1 MKKSIEVFC
10 GIIVLFNDGGVI
22 LGNINLYKID
32 KEKKELFFQKL
43 EQKMCYLDTIY
54 FDKQDEQKNIVR
66 YECSLY
72 MSYPNEIKEIS
83 WNWVL
88 QEFNQQ
94 SIEIPAMPKCI
105 IVIEGQEEKTYAATF
120 GHSYFLVDKFCDRDF
135 GFNFA
140 RKLSYDEIKTTT
152 LTTPNSNRNKT
163 INTYINYSE
172 LEFDSGESFAK
183 LKAKLKLPKGFTLYK
198 SSIEIG
204 SSIRFSA
211 VEESMERLIDLIL
224 HVEYTLNHEED
235 KYNIPVFSK
244 VKDTDR
250 LDQLDKDL
258 IEAIQ
263 ENPSQ
268 INISELDI
276 IGVTEIF
283 NHNDSDF
290 ILSYRGKK
298 KSIPILSNEE
308 IKLFCEENNWN
319 FSASLLDITVISLYN
334 GFSVETKRVKD
345 LIDYTDD
352 QERCLLSKGV
362 WYQYNEDYLSYL
374 QNSIAEITVEYHPE
388 FDFTSIVHDQFIDRK
403 YKQEKDDP
411 KYAGKSLEE
420 VKKIL
425 KKKYYA
431 ERAFNL
437 LREESNGFVN
447 YDREEVRVGG
457 SKVEVMDLYKEGMMC
472 AVKIGNASSKLCYA
486 VDQSLTALKLYK
498 KNQLPQMPEITTIV
512 LWFVL
517 ERKDHI
523 EDEYGCP
530 QLERLEMLMLKN
542 RLDQWKKEVRL
553 QGLKPLIYINYRT
566 N

>member
-1 MKKSIEVFC
+1 M
-10 GIIVLFNDGGVI
+10 I

-32 KEKKELFFQKL
+32 NEKKQLFFQKL
-43 EQKMCYLDTIY
+43 AQKTYNLNTIY
-54 FDKQDEQKNIVR
+54 FDKQDEQKNIIR
-66 YECSLY
+66 FECTLY
-72 MSYPNEIKEIS
+72 VSYLDETKEIS

-94 SIEIPAMPKCI
+94 SIEIPVMPKSV
-105 IVIEGQEEKTYAATF
+105 IVIESQEEKTYAITF

-140 RKLSYDEIKTTT
+140 RKISYDEIKTTT
-152 LTTPNSNRNKT
+152 LTTPNSRRNKT

-183 LKAKLKLPKGFTLYK
+183 LKAKLKLPEDFSLYK

-224 HVEYTLNHEED
+224 HVEYILNHEED

-244 VKDTDR
+244 VKDSER
-250 LDQLDKDL
+250 LDQLDKNL
-258 IEAIQ
+258 IEVIH

-308 IKLFCEENNWN
+308 IQLFCEENNWN
-319 FSASLLDITVISLYN
+319 FHESLLDITVISQYN
-334 GFSVETKRVKD
+334 GFPVEKKRVKD

-362 WYQYNEDYLSYL
+362 WYQYNKDYLSYL
-374 QNSIAEITVEYHPE
+374 QNSIAEIAVEYHPE
-388 FDFTSIVHDQFIDRK
+388 FDFSGMIHDQFIDNK
-403 YKQEKDDP
+403 YQQEKDNP
-411 KYAGKSLEE
+411 KYEGKSTKEI
-420 VKKIL
+420 KKNL

-431 ERAFNL
+431 ERTFNL
-437 LREESNGFVN
+437 LREELNGFVN
-447 YDREEVRVGG
+447 YDRDEVRVGG

-498 KNQLPQMPEITTIV
+498 KHQLPQMPEITTIV
-512 LWFVL
+512 LWFIL

-523 EDEYGCP
+523 EDENGYP
-530 QLERLEMLMLKN
+530 QLEQLEMLMLKN
-542 RLDQWKKEVRL
+542 RIDQWKKEVRL

-566 N
+566 K

>member
-1 MKKSIEVFC
+1 MGSV
-10 GIIVLFNDGGVI
+10 
-22 LGNINLYKID
+22 NLYKID
-32 KEKKELFFQKL
+32 NEKQQMFFQEL
-43 EQKMCYLDTIY
+43 SRKMDNLDTI
-54 FDKQDEQKNIVR
+54 FLERQDEHQK
-66 YECSLY
+66 YGCTLY
-72 MSYPNEIKEIS
+72 MSRRDDNKELS

-94 SIEIPAMPKCI
+94 PIEIPVMPKCV
-105 IVIEGQEEKTYAATF
+105 IVIKSEDGKTYAVTF
-120 GHSYFLVDKFCDRDF
+120 GYAYFLVDKFCDRDF

-152 LTTPNSNRNKT
+152 LTTPNSRRNKT
-163 INTYINYSE
+163 VNTYVNYSE

-183 LKAKLKLPKGFTLYK
+183 LKAKLKLPEDFTLYK
-198 SSIEIG
+198 ASIEVG
-204 SSIRFSA
+204 SSIRLSTY
-211 VEESMERLIDLIL
+211 EESMERLIDLIL
-224 HVEYTLNHEED
+224 HVEYTLIHEED

-244 VKDTDR
+244 VRDSER
-250 LDQLDKDL
+250 LAKLEDNL
-258 IEAIQ
+258 IAAIR

-283 NHNDSDF
+283 NHNDSEF
-290 ILSYRGKK
+290 ILRYRGKN
-298 KSIPILSNEE
+298 KSISLLSNEE
-308 IKLFCEENNWN
+308 IQLFCEENDWN
-319 FSASLLDITVISLYN
+319 YSESLLDITVISQYN
-334 GFSVETKRVKD
+334 GSPVVTKRVKD

-374 QNSIAEITVEYHPE
+374 RDSIAEIAVEYHPE
-388 FDFTSIVHDQFIDRK
+388 FDFTNVSYDQFIDRK
-403 YKQEKDDP
+403 YKQEKDDH
-411 KYAGKSLEE
+411 KYVGKSPVEI
-420 VKKIL
+420 KNIL

-437 LREESNGFVN
+437 LREESNGFEN
-447 YDREEVRVGG
+447 YDRDETRVGDF
-457 SKVEVMDLYKEGMMC
+457 KVEKMDLYKDGMMC

-498 KNQLPQMPEITTIV
+498 KHQLHIMKEVSTIV

-517 ERKDHI
+517 ERQDHI
-523 EDEYGCP
+523 EDENGRP
-530 QLERLEMLMLKN
+530 QLEDLDMLMLKN

>member
-1 MKKSIEVFC
+1 MDKNKIFY

-43 EQKMCYLDTIY
+43 EQKMCFLDTIC
-54 FDKQDEQKNIVR
+54 FDKQDEQKSIIR

-72 MSYPNEIKEIS
+72 LSYPTEIKEIS

-88 QEFNQQ
+88 QEFNQK
-94 SIEIPAMPKCI
+94 SIEIQAMPKCI
-105 IVIEGQEEKTYAATF
+105 IVIKGREEKTYVVTF

-183 LKAKLKLPKGFTLYK
+183 LKAKLKLPKDFTLYK

-211 VEESMERLIDLIL
+211 VEESMERIIDLIL

-244 VKDTDR
+244 VKDTDQLNR
-250 LDQLDKDL
+250 LDKDL
-258 IEAIQ
+258 MEAIQ

-290 ILSYRGKK
+290 ILKYRGKK
-298 KSIPILSNEE
+298 KSISVLSNEE
-308 IKLFCEENNWN
+308 IKLFCEENNWD
-319 FSASLLDITVISLYN
+319 FSTTLLDITVISLYN
-334 GFSVETKRVKD
+334 GFSVETKRVKE
-345 LIDYTDD
+345 LIDYTHDK
-352 QERCLLSKGV
+352 ERCLLSKGV

-388 FDFTSIVHDQFIDRK
+388 FDFTKMVHDQFIDRK
-403 YKQEKDDP
+403 YEQEKNNP
-411 KYAGKSLEE
+411 KYAKKSVEE
-420 VKKIL
+420 IKNIL

-498 KNQLPQMPEITTIV
+498 KNQLPAMPEITTVV

-530 QLERLEMLMLKN
+530 QLVQLEMLMLKN